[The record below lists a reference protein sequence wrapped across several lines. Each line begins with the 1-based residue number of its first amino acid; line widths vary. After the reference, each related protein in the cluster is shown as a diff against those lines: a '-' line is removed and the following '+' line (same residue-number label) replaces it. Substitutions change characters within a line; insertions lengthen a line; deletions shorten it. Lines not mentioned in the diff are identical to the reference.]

1 MKISFATQNKYKY
14 KEAKETLGKFGIEV
28 EHLNIEKPEEGETIE
43 EIAKNAA
50 EVLANKLN
58 KAVVVEDTGVLF
70 MAYDNFPGT
79 KSKRVFN
86 EIGFK
91 GLLDKLKGKDR
102 KAQFKTVAAYCE
114 PNKEAK
120 IFVGVVNGRIAKEV
134 RMKDKD
140 VMPYEKIF
148 IPEGY
153 EQVWAEIPEIKK
165 KISHRVKAFEKLGEF
180 LRGGLN
186 G

>member
-1 MKISFATQNKYKY
+1 MKISFVTQNKFKFN
-14 KEAKETLGKFGIEV
+14 EVREILEKFGIEV
-28 EHLNIEKPEEGETIE
+28 EKINLEKPEEGNTIE

-50 EVLANKLN
+50 EILANKLE
-58 KAVVVEDTGVLF
+58 KAVVVEDTGVF
-70 MAYDNFPGT
+70 FKAYDNFPGIN
-79 KSKRVFN
+79 SKKVFN

-114 PNKEAK
+114 PGKNAK
-120 IFVGVVNGRIAKEV
+120 LFVGVVNGFIAEEV

-153 EQVWAEIPEIKK
+153 DKVWAEIPEIKK
-165 KISHRVKAFEKLGEF
+165 KISHRVKAFEKLGRY
-180 LRGGLN
+180 LLSKN
-186 G
+186 Q